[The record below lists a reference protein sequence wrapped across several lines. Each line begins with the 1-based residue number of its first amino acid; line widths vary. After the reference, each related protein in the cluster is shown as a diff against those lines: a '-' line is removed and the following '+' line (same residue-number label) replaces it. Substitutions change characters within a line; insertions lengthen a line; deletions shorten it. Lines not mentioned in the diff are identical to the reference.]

1 MNKKIDF
8 LKFNQSEFTTYPN
21 LQNIIKAV
29 LAGKFRAL
37 SAYRNKLEK
46 SHTNNL
52 KAHLEALA
60 QNYHTTIYRPKE
72 TGLKGGCMNLS
83 HQWKQNSRQWWMNRK
98 KWVEE
103 KVRRDYGDGD
113 RSRPVTESASLEL

>member
-37 SAYRNKLEK
+37 SAYRNKFEK
-46 SHTNNL
+46 THTNNL
-52 KAHLEALA
+52 KAHLEVIEHKKAS
-60 QNYHTTIYRPKE
+60 TPK
-72 TGLKGGCMNLS
+72 
-83 HQWKQNSRQWWMNRK
+83 
-98 KWVEE
+98 
-103 KVRRDYGDGD
+103 
-113 RSRPVTESASLEL
+113 RSRMYDIIKLRAAINKIETKRTM